1 MPVKEK
7 DDRYMHGRL
16 PIGKD
21 EKILAI
27 YKHHWFS
34 YATIWAVGLLVIVV
48 VMGIAVLLTTVM
60 AGDNSALAERK
71 SLIISGALVFS
82 VLVAIFTFVPVYL
95 KAQEQVVLTEEA
107 LLQILQPTIFASKIS
122 QLNLL
127 HMADVSVRQDFFGTI
142 FDFGKISVE
151 TPGEQ
156 DNYEFFAIPRPKD
169 AAKTIIEA
177 HENYQAA
184 LESGRLPSTLGAQ
197 PPTLPIQVDPAQ
209 YQQFL
214 AYQQSVAQNGRPAAQ
229 SQPPTV
235 QPQPPAE
242 NGPASQQPDYPPPTG
257 DRDSRPD

>member
-7 DDRYMHGRL
+7 EDRYMHGRL

-34 YATIWAVGLLVIVV
+34 YAAIWAVGLLVIAV

-71 SLIISGALVFS
+71 SLILSGALVFS
-82 VLVAIFTFVPVYL
+82 VLVAIFTFIPVYL

-127 HMADVSVRQDFFGTI
+127 HMADVSVRQDFFGTV

-156 DNYEFFAIPRPKD
+156 DNYEFFAIPHPKD

-184 LESGRLPSTLGAQ
+184 LESGRLPTTLGTQPAAQ
-197 PPTLPIQVDPAQ
+197 QIQVDPAQ

-214 AYQQSVAQNGRPAAQ
+214 AYQQSVAQNGQPAAQ
-229 SQPPTV
+229 PQPPTV
-235 QPQPPAE
+235 QPPQPPAE
-242 NGPASQQPDYPPPTG
+242 NGPAPQQPGYLPTTG
-257 DRDSRPD
+257 RDDRPD

>member
-1 MPVKEK
+1 MAMEVKER
-7 DDRYMHGRL
+7 DDRYMHSRL
-16 PIGKD
+16 PIGAD

-82 VLVAIFTFVPVYL
+82 VLVAIFTFIPVYL

-107 LLQILQPTIFASKIS
+107 LLQILQPTVFASKIS
-122 QLNLL
+122 QLNLQ

-142 FDFGKISVE
+142 FDFGKVSVE

-156 DNYEFFAIPRPKD
+156 DNYEFFAIPHPKD
-169 AAKTIIEA
+169 AAKRIIEA
-177 HENYQAA
+177 HEDYQAA
-184 LESGRLPSTLGAQ
+184 LESGRLPTTLGGPASRPQAQ
-197 PPTLPIQVDPAQ
+197 PAIDPQQ

-214 AYQQSVAQNGRPAAQ
+214 QYQQMVAQQHAQNGQTTLSPAPSQDSGEQ
-229 SQPPTV
+229 SRQANDPTGNQQQPP
-235 QPQPPAE
+235 Q
-242 NGPASQQPDYPPPTG
+242 
-257 DRDSRPD
+257 